1 MRAIDITAEN
11 AKALRELFRQS
22 IETYSAFEN
31 LQKLINETVHGDY
44 WTHAFGEFAAL
55 SRGSD
60 RIEVVAH
67 AEYLNDT
74 NKIRRY

>member
-1 MRAIDITAEN
+1 VEVPKRAIDITAEN

-44 WTHAFGEFAAL
+44 WTHAFGGIRGAL
-55 SRGSD
+55 QRQRPHRSVGPC
-60 RIEVVAH
+60 
-67 AEYLNDT
+67 
-74 NKIRRY
+74 